1 MGQKVSPVGLRIGV
15 NKDWESKWMA
25 PKKDFAKYLD
35 KDIKIREYLD
45 KELKDAGVAKIV
57 IERNDKKCE
66 VFIHTSKPGILIG
79 RGGENIKVLND
90 KLSKIADENISVS
103 IVDVVNIDLNATLVA
118 QSIAKQI
125 EARAPFRQA
134 QKKAI
139 RAAMKAGAKGIK
151 TLVSGRLNG
160 VEMAR
165 SEGYSEGNVPLHTIR
180 ADIDYGFAEAL
191 TTYGKLGIKVWIN
204 KGEILSN
211 KLEES
216 DKLKVDTKKKP
227 RKEET
232 KEKAEKTEKVDKKET
247 KKSPSKKKE
256 EGGN

>member
-25 PKKDFAKYLD
+25 PKKDFAKVLN

-45 KELKDAGVAKIV
+45 KNLKDAGIAKVV

-66 VFIHTSKPGILIG
+66 VILHTSKPGVIIG
-79 RGGENIKVLND
+79 RGGENIKVLSD
-90 KLSKIADENISVS
+90 KLSKVADEKVSVS
-103 IVDVVNIDLNATLVA
+103 IMDVKNIDLNAQLVA
-118 QSIAKQI
+118 DSIAKQI
-125 EARAPFRQA
+125 ESRAPFRMA

-204 KGEILSN
+204 KGEILS
-211 KLEES
+211 KTLEKETIS
-216 DKLKVDTKKKP
+216 IDTKKKS
-227 RKEET
+227 KSEET
-232 KEKAEKTEKVDKKET
+232 KKEDKKSL
-247 KKSPSKKKE
+247 KKSPSNKKE